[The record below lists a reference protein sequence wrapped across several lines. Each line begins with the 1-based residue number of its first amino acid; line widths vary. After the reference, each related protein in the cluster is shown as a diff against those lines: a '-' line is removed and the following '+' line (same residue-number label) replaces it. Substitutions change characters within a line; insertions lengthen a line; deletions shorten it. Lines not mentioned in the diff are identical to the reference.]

1 MANIGIGVYRT
12 NKVMPEA
19 LLNFSA
25 LLGWDP
31 NLQKNTHLNKRGV
44 MTLEEMKQNVCPAP
58 SLL

>member
-1 MANIGIGVYRT
+1 
-12 NKVMPEA
+12 MPEA

-44 MTLEEMKQNVCPAP
+44 MTLREMKENVR
-58 SLL
+58 STL